1 MTFVVHNAIHNVFH
15 NAKLW
20 PLLFTMSF
28 IMFFIMLNC
37 DLLSFIIHELNDIM
51 NEIMNSKKGYN
62 IVNDIVNGKKGHNTV
77 NDTEQFCSSTR
88 WLTCLWWCYICK
100 VKCPV
105 FKCISSICLELL
117 TLQPLNILKMF
128 EKPKAN
134 ILKAA
139 HGFRLQT

>member
-37 DLLSFIIHELNDIM
+37 DLLSFIIHELN
-51 NEIMNSKKGYN
+51 EIM
-62 IVNDIVNGKKGHNTV
+62 NGKKGHNTV
-77 NDTEQFCSSTR
+77 NDTEQLCSLTR

-105 FKCISSICLELL
+105 FKCISSIYLELL
-117 TLQPLNILKMF
+117 TLQPLNILKNF